1 MGGGHETVGLFTC
14 EVRGEESPEEV
25 SGKKV
30 VLCVT
35 IARSRHTSH
44 GTIGITMVRGTIL
57 KLQWNN

>member
-1 MGGGHETVGLFTC
+1 MGRGHETVGLFTC

-44 GTIGITMVRGTIL
+44 GTMGT
-57 KLQWNN
+57 